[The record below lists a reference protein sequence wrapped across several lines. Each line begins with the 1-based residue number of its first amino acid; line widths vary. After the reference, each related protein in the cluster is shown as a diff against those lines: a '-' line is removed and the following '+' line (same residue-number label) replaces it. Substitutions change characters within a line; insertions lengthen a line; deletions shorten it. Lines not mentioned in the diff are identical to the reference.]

1 MTRGFESVRESQKKY
16 GFERFVILPI
26 KATRGSACYDFVAP
40 IDIVLQAGEKQ
51 MIWTNVKAYML
62 EDEVLQLFP
71 RSSMGIKGL
80 GLMNTV
86 GIIDSTYYSNPKN
99 DGNIGAMLVNNGSET
114 IVIKAG
120 ERFIQ
125 GMFSKYLII
134 DGEKEREDELAER
147 IGGFGS
153 TN

>member
-1 MTRGFESVRESQKKY
+1 MTRGFELIKESELKY
-16 GFERFVILPI
+16 GVERFEILPI
-26 KATRGSACYDFVAP
+26 KATRGSACYDFTAP
-40 IDIVLQAGEKQ
+40 IDITLQVGERQ
-51 MIWTNVKAYML
+51 MVWTNVKAYML

-80 GLMNTV
+80 CLMNTV

-99 DGNIGAMLVNNGSET
+99 DGNIGVMLVNNGTET
-114 IVIKAG
+114 IFIKAG